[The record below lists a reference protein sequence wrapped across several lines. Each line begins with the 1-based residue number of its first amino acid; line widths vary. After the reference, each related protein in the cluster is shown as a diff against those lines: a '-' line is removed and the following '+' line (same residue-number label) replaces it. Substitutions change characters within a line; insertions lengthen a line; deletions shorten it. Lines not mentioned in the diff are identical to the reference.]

1 MNNKVS
7 VSIDVANMRQA
18 LDFYTQALG
27 CELKKEYSDGWQ
39 VVAIAGVAIH
49 LQQKDAGSVAAGKH
63 LRDYK
68 RHWTP
73 VHLDYTVEDIRQT
86 CLAIEEHGGSV
97 ESQSFSEQADIA
109 NCADPF
115 GNGFCVI
122 RE

>member
-1 MNNKVS
+1 MNNRAS
-7 VSIDVANMRQA
+7 ISIDVADIEQA
-18 LDFYTQALG
+18 LNFYTTALG
-27 CELKKEYSDGWQ
+27 CEFKKKYSDGWQ
-39 VVAIAGVAIH
+39 VIAIAGLDIH
-49 LQQKDAGSVAAGKH
+49 LQQKAAGTVAAGEH
-63 LRDYK
+63 LRNYD

-73 VHLDYTVEDIRQT
+73 VHLDFTVEDIRP
-86 CLAIEEHGGSV
+86 CCAAIEKHGGSV

>member
-1 MNNKVS
+1 MDNRAS
-7 VSIDVANMRQA
+7 ISIDVPDMKQA
-18 LDFYTQALG
+18 LDFYTAALG
-27 CELKKEYSDGWQ
+27 CKFKKKYSDGWQ
-39 VVAIAGVAIH
+39 VVAMAELDIH
-49 LQQKDAGSVAAGKH
+49 LQEKAAGTVAAGEH
-63 LRDYK
+63 RRNYD

-73 VHLDYTVEDIRQT
+73 VHLDFTVKDIRPT
-86 CLAIEEHGGSV
+86 CASIEEHGGLV

>member
-1 MNNKVS
+1 MIHKAT
-7 VSIDVANMRQA
+7 VSIDVSNIKQA

-27 CELKKEYSDGWQ
+27 CKFKKKYSDEWQ
-39 VVAIAGVAIH
+39 VIAISTLDIH
-49 LQQKDAGSVAAGKH
+49 LQEKAAGTIVAGEHK
-63 LRDYK
+63 RDFA

-73 VHLDYTVEDIRQT
+73 VHLDFIVEDIKPV
-86 CLAIEEHGGSV
+86 CSAIEEYGGCV
-97 ESQSFSEQADIA
+97 EKQSFSEQADIA